1 MENISQQ
8 VYTII
13 VLRALFIFSLIERG
27 WSVRKTGKNKFE
39 MYKSVKKN
47 HC

>member
-1 MENISQQ
+1 MDQIS
-8 VYTII
+8 YII
-13 VLRALFIFSLIERG
+13 ILRALFIFSLVEKG
-27 WSVRKTGKNKFE
+27 WSVKKVGKNKFE

>member
-1 MENISQQ
+1 MDQITFL
-8 VYTII
+8 VI
-13 VLRALFIFSLIERG
+13 LRALFIFSLVENG

-47 HC
+47 YCNN

>member
-1 MENISQQ
+1 MDQITFL
-8 VYTII
+8 VI
-13 VLRALFIFSLIERG
+13 LRALFIFSLIEKG
-27 WSVRKTGKNKFE
+27 WSVRKTGKDKFE